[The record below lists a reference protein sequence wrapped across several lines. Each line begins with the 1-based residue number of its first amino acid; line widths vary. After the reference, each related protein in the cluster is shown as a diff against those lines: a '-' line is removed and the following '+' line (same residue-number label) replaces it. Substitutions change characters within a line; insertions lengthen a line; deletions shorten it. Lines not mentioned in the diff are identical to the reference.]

1 MSVAGGSGGA
11 GPFPSSSSA
20 VGARLRR
27 PRWGSPCR
35 CGRSAGPCAGRR
47 QRGGGAWGAARA
59 RARPGAPQVRRG
71 PGAQV
76 ARARLGFSPPLS
88 ASAAE
93 PSPRLSV
100 EPWFSLLFLAERC
113 RAAGRGGGGAVP
125 RPAEPAYFSSFVART
140 NTCGELRS
148 AHVGQKV
155 TLYGWIQYQRQGLF
169 LVLRDF
175 QGLTQIIIPQDEACS
190 HVKKL
195 LSNAPVESVVRVTG
209 IVSLRPPGQENPK
222 MPTGDIEVKVE
233 TAEILNSCRK
243 LPFEIKDFIKKS
255 EALRMQYRYLDL
267 RSSQL
272 QYNLRLRSQIVMRM
286 REYLCNL
293 HGFVDVETPTLFKRT
308 PGGAKEFLV
317 PSREAGKF
325 YSLPQSP
332 QQFKQLLMVGGLDRY
347 FQVARCYRDEGSRPD
362 RQPEFTQIDIEMSFV
377 DQGGIQR
384 LIEGLLQYSWPEER
398 GPITTPFPSVTY
410 EEALADYGTDKPDT
424 RFDMKIVDISDF
436 SRSLGIRFVQN
447 ALSYP
452 HGTVKAICIPQG
464 MRYLKNKDI
473 ESLKEAARSQPD
485 GSLKSLLTK
494 FLGQEQQSEL
504 VQALKMQVDDVV
516 LLAAGEHKQCS
527 ALGSL
532 RVESAD
538 LLEAAGL
545 VLRDPTAFH
554 FLWVVD
560 FPLFLPKE
568 ENPTELES
576 AHHPFTAP
584 HPSDMTLLYSDP
596 TKVRSQHYDLVLNGN
611 EVGGGSIR
619 IHNAE
624 LQRFVL
630 EKVLKEDSEVLS
642 HLLDALEFGAPPHGG
657 IALGLDRLISLIIGA
672 PSIRDVIAFPKSFRG
687 RDLMGSAPDYVTPE
701 ELESYH
707 IQVSW
712 PVAEA
717 EAKKN

>member
-1 MSVAGGSGGA
+1 N
-11 GPFPSSSSA
+11 
-20 VGARLRR
+20 
-27 PRWGSPCR
+27 
-35 CGRSAGPCAGRR
+35 
-47 QRGGGAWGAARA
+47 
-59 RARPGAPQVRRG
+59 
-71 PGAQV
+71 
-76 ARARLGFSPPLS
+76 
-88 ASAAE
+88 
-93 PSPRLSV
+93 
-100 EPWFSLLFLAERC
+100 
-113 RAAGRGGGGAVP
+113 
-125 RPAEPAYFSSFVART
+125 SFVVRT

-175 QGLTQIIIPQDEACS
+175 QGLTQIIIPQDEAHF

-209 IVSLRPPGQENPK
+209 IVSPRPPGQENPK
-222 MPTGDIEVKVE
+222 MPTGDIEVKAE
-233 TAEILNSCRK
+233 AAEILNFCKK

-267 RSSQL
+267 RSFQL
-272 QYNLRLRSQIVMRM
+272 QHNLRLRSRVVMRM

-377 DQGGIQR
+377 DQAGIQR

-398 GPITTPFPSVTY
+398 GSITTPFPSVTY
-410 EEALADYGTDKPDT
+410 EEALAEYGTDKPDT
-424 RFDMKIVDISDF
+424 RFGMKIVDISDVLRL
-436 SRSLGIRFVQN
+436 SDIQFVQN

-452 HGTVKAICIPQG
+452 RGTIRAICIPQG
-464 MRYLKNKDI
+464 VRYLKNKDL
-473 ESLKEAARSQPD
+473 ESLKESAKSQFNQEIMEIIRRPD

-494 FLGQEQQSEL
+494 FLGEKQQLEL
-504 VQALKMQVDDVV
+504 IQALNMQVDDVV
-516 LLAAGEHKQCS
+516 LLAAGEHKQVCS

-532 RVESAD
+532 RLLSAS

-545 VLRDPTAFH
+545 ALRDPMAFR

-560 FPLFLPKE
+560 FPLFLPKA
-568 ENPTELES
+568 ENPTELEC

-584 HPSDMTLLYSDP
+584 HPSDAGLLYSDP

-619 IHNAE
+619 IHSAE
-624 LQRFVL
+624 QQRFVL

-642 HLLDALEFGAPPHGG
+642 HLLEALELGAPPHGG
-657 IALGLDRLISLIIGA
+657 IALGLDRLISLIVDA

-687 RDLMGSAPDYVTPE
+687 RDLMANTPDYVTPE
-701 ELESYH
+701 ELELYH

-712 PVAEA
+712 PLEEK